1 MDRITDAFAWPV
13 RDPDWVG
20 KIAVMGLILLIPI
33 AGPITNLGWML
44 AALDRL
50 RAGEE
55 RLPPANFEPFGR
67 GLRLFLV
74 LLLYYLALTALAA
87 IVYVPSVLILSD
99 QGARQT
105 TDALLVALAVVL
117 SLMAFGIFTLGSLVL
132 TFATPAIIL
141 AVDRGGMAA
150 GLRVPEVV
158 RQVRVSLTNT
168 VVAGLMLIAA
178 SLIAQIGSVACV
190 VGVVF
195 TAAYAFAIQAWIVR
209 SFELGLAAPARPA
222 TT

>member
-1 MDRITDAFAWPV
+1 VDRITDAFAWPV

-67 GLRLFLV
+67 GLRLFFV
-74 LLLYYLALTALAA
+74 LLLYYLALTAVAA
-87 IVYVPSVLILSD
+87 IVYVPSVLIFSD

-105 TDALLVALAVVL
+105 TDALLVGLAVVL
-117 SLMAFGIFTLGSLVL
+117 SLMAFGILTLGSLVL

>member
-13 RDPDWVG
+13 RDPEWVR
-20 KIAVMGLILLIPI
+20 KIVLMGLILLIPI

-55 RLPPANFEPFGR
+55 RLPPANFDSLGR

-74 LLLYYLALTALAA
+74 LLVYYLALVAVAA
-87 IVYVPSVLILSD
+87 VVYIPSVLLFAEEGSHEP
-99 QGARQT
+99 ANP
-105 TDALLVALAVVL
+105 LLVSLAVVL
-117 SLMAFGIFTLGSLVL
+117 SLMAFGILTLGSLVV
-132 TFATPAIIL
+132 TFATPAVIL
-141 AVDRGGMAA
+141 AVDKGGMGA
-150 GLRVPEVV
+150 GLRVAEVV
-158 RQVRVSLTNT
+158 RQVRVSPTNT

-178 SLIAQIGSVACV
+178 SLVAQIGSVACV

-209 SFELGLAAPARPA
+209 SFELGLEGRAAR
-222 TT
+222 